1 MCVEIIFNQNNLF
14 GVRVCRGYF
23 LGKHRPILCC
33 LCLRYIRHSPSS
45 QRFACQQDIACSHA
59 AILIVYPL
67 GPPRTHG
74 LYFPYIFKQL
84 TRHFVV
90 TNDRKFFII
99 RSLINIKN
107 TFHICDKRRTFL
119 RRNYPLLLLPG
130 LEFVFFRTCRTVS
143 CDTDSTYS
151 SSTIL
156 SASKRKLHCECP
168 SGGSPQL
175 KAIKCASKSPSVCL
189 ERPPPCGRL
198 NTPDIPFSKKRLR
211 TRCTR
216 NLPTFKNP
224 PIISSDC
231 FFPSDSS
238 QLSSIN
244 ASNTCRALRFP
255 LDTIWF
261 SSRFSSSV
269 KQKRYFASAISNL
282 H

>member
-1 MCVEIIFNQNNLF
+1 MRPELILWDWNGTLLDDVELCVDALNRLLADFGYPQRYDRDQYRAIFGF
-14 GVRVCRGYF
+14 
-23 LGKHRPILCC
+23 PIEEYYT
-33 LCLRYIRHSPSS
+33 RAGFDFSRHS
-45 QRFACQQDIACSHA
+45 FAELA
-59 AILIVYPL
+59 ARYMEIYVPASEVCPL
-67 GPPRTHG
+67 MDGAAEALQAFRSAG
-74 LYFPYIFKQL
+74 LRQ
-84 TRHFVV
+84 V
-90 TNDRKFFII
+90 
-99 RSLINIKN
+99 
-107 TFHICDKRRTFL
+107 
-119 RRNYPLLLLPG
+119 
-130 LEFVFFRTCRTVS
+130 
-143 CDTDSTYS
+143 
-151 SSTIL
+151 IL

-189 ERPPPCGRL
+189 VRPPPCGRL

-244 ASNTCRALRFP
+244 ASNTWRALRFP

-261 SSRFSSSV
+261 SSSFSSSV